1 MIQRFRFGLPLPTDS
16 VVQEIPVSAGPVP
29 FLTAEEDG
37 WAYRMAPDAIVY
49 GLGEMPRGINKRGWH
64 YVTNNTDE
72 ARHSEDKLSYYGA
85 HNFLL
90 IDGGAGRECFGVFI
104 DFPGKVRY
112 DIGYTEY
119 DALRFA
125 TEEPDHELYIITG
138 DDLNDISRQ
147 FRQLIGRSYIPPKW
161 AFGLAQS
168 RFGYKTAE
176 DVREVAR
183 QYKENDLPLDMICMD
198 IDYMQ
203 DYADFTVNKQRFPDL
218 AALSAELKAQG
229 IRLVPII
236 DAGVRI
242 DPKNPV
248 CAEGLANGYFCTKA
262 DGTIDEERAEAL
274 LNTAKAAGV
283 NYFDTAYPYHN
294 GQSEPFVGRVIAK
307 WDRSSFYLAT
317 KMPLWKCKSLDD
329 AKRIFEEQLQRLGVD
344 YIDFYLLHSL
354 HKARYEKAKAMGLVD
369 WLWQQKAAGRIRNFG
384 FSCHDNSAG
393 FEYILRDQP
402 WDFCQ
407 LQYNY
412 LDTDDR
418 AEEISGDRGYQ
429 LTEECGVPLIIM
441 EPIKGGTLA
450 SLPADAAAPLHAL
463 RPDATDASWALRWVG
478 SHKNVHVILSGMSA
492 EDQLTDN
499 LATFDHFEPLSPAE
513 NAAVESVANELHRRI
528 KIGCTGCRYCMPC
541 PMGVDIP
548 DNFSIWNK
556 LGMFGQK
563 DAIKA
568 QWTTCFPD
576 SEKALHCVRCG
587 KCEAVCPQKLPIRD
601 SLAQLQKELDAL

>member
-1 MIQRFRFGLPLPTDS
+1 MEHRNWNKNNIRTSLLG
-16 VVQEIPVSAGPVP
+16 
-29 FLTAEEDG
+29 
-37 WAYRMAPDAIVY
+37 Y
-49 GLGEMPRGINKRGWH
+49 G
-64 YVTNNTDE
+64 
-72 ARHSEDKLSYYGA
+72 
-85 HNFLL
+85 
-90 IDGGAGRECFGVFI
+90 
-104 DFPGKVRY
+104 
-112 DIGYTEY
+112 
-119 DALRFA
+119 
-125 TEEPDHELYIITG
+125 
-138 DDLNDISRQ
+138 
-147 FRQLIGRSYIPPKW
+147 
-161 AFGLAQS
+161 
-168 RFGYKTAE
+168 
-176 DVREVAR
+176 
-183 QYKENDLPLDMICMD
+183 CM
-198 IDYMQ
+198 
-203 DYADFTVNKQRFPDL
+203 RFP
-218 AALSAELKAQG
+218 
-229 IRLVPII
+229 
-236 DAGVRI
+236 
-242 DPKNPV
+242 
-248 CAEGLANGYFCTKA
+248 TKA

-317 KMPLWKCKSLDD
+317 KMPLWSCKSLND

-412 LDTDDR
+412 LDRDDR

-478 SHKNVHVILSGMSA
+478 SHKNVHVILSGMSS

-576 SEKALHCVRCG
+576 SE
-587 KCEAVCPQKLPIRD
+587 
-601 SLAQLQKELDAL
+601 